1 MRSER
6 EVSSS
11 EIMTITENK
20 AFNYAHNTRVKN
32 NIIDEINF
40 KFKSLLGIKDD
51 IIGFRKS
58 DLDKRI
64 KVYSINRDWFY
75 LKK

>member
-1 MRSER
+1 MRSEK

-20 AFNYAHNTRVKN
+20 APNYAHNTRVKN

-40 KFKSLLGIKDD
+40 KSLLGIKDD
-51 IIGFRKS
+51 IIGLRKL

-64 KVYSINRDWFY
+64 KVYSINCDWFY